1 MLQAL
6 EMSYVEVKA
15 LSEEWCEEAGIDRQD
30 TWYYPFK
37 PEAMTVTQVLWR
49 MIEEHR
55 MTTLKGMR
63 EYFNR
68 YLSARGIQ
76 A

>member
-6 EMSYVEVKA
+6 RMTYIEVRD
-15 LSEEWCEEAGIDRQD
+15 LSEQWCDEAGIDRMD
-30 TWYYPFK
+30 TWHYPFK
-37 PEAMTVTQVLWR
+37 PEAMTVTQVMWK
-49 MIEEHR
+49 MVEEHR
-55 MTTLKGMR
+55 MTTLAGMR

-68 YLSARGIQ
+68 YLRARGIQ